1 MATLYSTSALDLSV
15 EKCLIDEYDL
25 KIVSSSAAIQVGD
38 SGDCSRVI
46 FGSDTISMFSSYEL
60 NRKINYLKIICQVLP
75 SNFQSFHFKKSELF
89 GNLCFEHSDSHQLN
103 SISMASS
110 LQFSVQHTGLLAALH
125 EFFVVQHNE
134 RYWCSGVHHLDRQ
147 QEPAL

>member
-75 SNFQSFHFKKSELF
+75 SNKDFSIISFQEIRDLWKPMFRTF
-89 GNLCFEHSDSHQLN
+89 
-103 SISMASS
+103 
-110 LQFSVQHTGLLAALH
+110 
-125 EFFVVQHNE
+125 
-134 RYWCSGVHHLDRQ
+134 
-147 QEPAL
+147 